1 MVQEKQTESNVV
13 YVCEACG
20 FRYGTRELAEQCET
34 WCKGHNSCNLDITS
48 QGMPPEESL

>member
-1 MVQEKQTESNVV
+1 MVQEKQTQEGAL

-20 FRYGTRELAEQCET
+20 FRYSKKEIAEQCEA
-34 WCKGHNSCNLDITS
+34 WCRGHNSCNLEITS